1 MAVDPKA
8 ATEAVE
14 PTTPTFAGISPSF
27 KEEEE
32 TPESPTFSFIEP
44 EKPLQTYSIF
54 DDGAPNSAI
63 VDPNLLSKKVDKFSF
78 ALGKDF
84 SQEQIKETL
93 ANGQEASL
101 RARAAYGEDLKD
113 EELRSQ
119 LIREKLTSG
128 LPSSTEGQ
136 SVLYQDI
143 KALNSFKASN
153 DPNTIV
159 EKLYAQEYVRRMSD
173 VGPEDNLMQREILA
187 IGDKQVAKDRQKRL
201 EESPEKQLTALAD
214 ISEQAVMRQ
223 EVYKNHLERIEEIAK
238 GQSWVDWGTDFGKNM
253 VPLYSWIKTANRV
266 AAVPGLKLQGSNLA
280 EQAEALSHLPPAEA
294 NRILE
299 DQVTNGLAKDNPQ
312 LAVTFMNALISYSGT
327 EEFIDNATSVLDIAS
342 VGSAIGKAGVRATKS
357 TVRGAFA
364 DFVKANADPKAT
376 PADKLAMVGDVQS
389 SAKAK
394 VLSVADQI
402 LSGKPQL
409 NTEQVAGNLPSIVN
423 PRASG
428 GSLSAAQSAKATDH
442 IVQSNARLQELLQQQ
457 IKVARVPEEA
467 LQKAFDIVI
476 DEFKATQT
484 HVNQATQNA
493 VRTSFASVD
502 GARGTSRAAPN
513 EAKLMAQ
520 IEAKL
525 GKVDWTPDGKVL
537 PNARSAEAV
546 PNKELEDKLS
556 RKIEAKLGSIPGPS
570 EEELR
575 DPLSH
580 IQNIKRVRPE
590 DTKANIGSVIFTMT
604 KPDGRAF
611 SNTNE
616 LTHWAVNQYGL
627 KLGDFSAERVG
638 NGYFIKVERAID
650 ETRDEV
656 RNLLIPTNNK
666 SPVHKWLPAWF
677 KGGQERVSEF
687 NQGNRLASV
696 HGQQQLQQIVQELTK
711 DIKLT
716 GDSREAVVRVMEAD
730 RSRLPPP
737 PSGPNAV
744 PPKPGAFLQSLPEF
758 EQEFQRLNGRIP
770 TDHEATAYFT
780 AINANRIDWILN
792 NYNMRKQLTRMGA
805 KQTLLKMVN
814 VDPKTGQKIF
824 KDSET
829 FYARKVDGMDLDA
842 DPMANV
848 VVYDQG
854 QPVTLTRVGEW
865 KGKTAELADL
875 KAKGYDILHTFNP
888 SRKPGK
894 EIFGEDE
901 GVTYIITKD
910 HEMRE
915 VESHPITFR
924 EGWHTVYDYPVYVK
938 QPKIRKVKRGADTD
952 HVYEG
957 DVVHVGAHTEAEG
970 KRVADAMNQARL
982 MAYHGAPG
990 NLQDFLSKNLPYN
1003 EREFRELFSGLDPYF
1018 DPNHEFKVVAD
1029 GETTTDRFAAAYREQ
1044 YANFTDTIRSPLN
1057 LMNQIDKK
1065 FFGARDEDLHY
1076 IREGR
1081 GGQGTPVFSLEKAE
1095 KLDPYSSISTA
1106 LSSMMRNAY
1115 MADYRISAVESW
1127 LQEFGDLMNVRSKA
1141 ELFSDS
1147 ARHLYNPKV
1156 WKEVKHTDDL
1166 ERVKSGEAARKA
1178 ITEFL
1183 GHPSPMAMDLNSYRM
1198 KMLNKVY
1205 ESLGQKGTDLAL
1217 AINEKAVATI
1227 GDPLKASRAL
1237 AFHTTVGFLNP
1248 FHWFQNMA
1256 TMSYAIAAS
1265 PRHGSSGSVA
1275 GILTWFLKHN
1285 SQPAV
1290 VDKFADYAHAF
1301 GYDKK
1306 IFKEWLDEYHKTG
1319 RSIIEG
1325 DHALRDDYNDPSVFK
1340 SATGEFLD
1348 KNLSLFKHSEK
1359 TVRAA
1364 AHATAFLEWRS
1375 ANPNKVLTAEIRN
1388 QILARSDLF
1397 TINMT
1402 RASAAAWQRG
1412 ILNMPGQFLS
1422 FPSRLMDMM
1431 WSGRTG
1437 ANALTKGEKA
1447 RILLANSILYGV
1459 PVGAVGTS
1467 VGTLFGSSY
1476 EDVRR
1481 YLIENKE
1488 KLGVDPDG
1496 AWTQFL
1502 ENGIFGTM
1510 EAIAFGSSST
1520 LGPQLGPQGG
1530 GTIDKARKALWSA
1543 AFGDTKESSKVDL
1556 VDLLLGASNSALSK
1570 VVKNATPLLSDFAN
1584 IATGKQPINAAV
1596 LAADMNQLLRTIK
1609 TWDQGTKLLV
1619 GLANHGL
1626 WSTQGEFLGEAN
1638 SFQATMY
1645 AIFGAKPQEIA
1656 DAEIQR
1662 RIVKDRTKIVE
1673 EKIVPLLRDY
1683 TKRWADIVWER
1694 GSQDAEALTWASKM
1708 QILYNTMTPVE
1719 RKTYSRRIINDDRS
1733 LQEKMLSKY
1742 PSYLNQIKQVEE

>member
-1 MAVDPKA
+1 LAVDPKEQA
-8 ATEAVE
+8 PE
-14 PTTPTFAGISPSF
+14 PTTPTFAGIIPTL
-27 KEEEE
+27 KEEED
-32 TPESPTFSFIEP
+32 TNQGPSFSFIEP
-44 EKPLQTYSIF
+44 EKPLQTYPIF
-54 DDGAPNSAI
+54 DDGSPNSAI
-63 VDPNLLSKKVDKFSF
+63 VDPNRLTKKVDQFSF

-84 SQEQIKETL
+84 SKEQIRETL

-101 RARAAYGEDLKD
+101 RARAAAGEDLKD
-113 EELRSQ
+113 EELRTQ

-136 SVLYQDI
+136 SILYQDI
-143 KALNSFKASN
+143 KALNSFKPSN

-159 EKLYAQEYVRRMSD
+159 EKLYAQEYVRRMQE
-173 VGPEDNLMQREILA
+173 VGPEDNLMQREILT
-187 IGDKQVAKDRQKRL
+187 IGDKRVEADRKKRL
-201 EESPEKQLTALAD
+201 EESPERNLTALKD

-238 GQSWVDWGTDFGKNM
+238 GQTWTDWGTDFGKNM
-253 VPLYSWIKTANRV
+253 VPFYSWIKTANRV
-266 AAVPGLKLQGSNLA
+266 AAIPGLQLQGTNLA

-294 NRILE
+294 NKILE
-299 DQVTNGLAKDNPQ
+299 ERVTNGLAKDNPQ
-312 LAVTFMNALISYSGT
+312 LAVAFMNALISYSGT
-327 EEFIDNATSVLDIAS
+327 EEFMDNAFSVADIAS
-342 VGSAIGKAGVRATKS
+342 AAGAIGKAGVKAS
-357 TVRGAFA
+357 RGAIHGAFK
-364 DFVKANADPKAT
+364 DFVKANADPRAM
-376 PADKLAMVGDVQS
+376 PADKLAMVGDIQS

-394 VLSVADQI
+394 ALSVADQI
-402 LSGKPQL
+402 ISGKPQL
-409 NTEQVAGNLPSIVN
+409 NTEQVSSALPSIAN
-423 PRASG
+423 PKASG
-428 GSLSAAQSAKATDH
+428 GALSAAQSAKVTDH
-442 IVQSNARLQELLQQQ
+442 LVKSNARLQELLQQQ
-457 IKVARVPEEA
+457 IKVARMPEEA

-493 VRTSFASVD
+493 S
-502 GARGTSRAAPN
+502 RG
-513 EAKLMAQ
+513 
-520 IEAKL
+520 
-525 GKVDWTPDGKVL
+525 
-537 PNARSAEAV
+537 
-546 PNKELEDKLS
+546 
-556 RKIEAKLGSIPGPS
+556 
-570 EEELR
+570 
-575 DPLSH
+575 SH
-580 IQNIKRVRPE
+580 ISAIKTIRPE
-590 DTKANIGSVIFTMT
+590 DTKANIGSVVFTMS
-604 KPDGRAF
+604 KPGGGAF
-611 SNTNE
+611 SSVNE
-616 LTHWAVNQYGL
+616 AVNWATNQYGL
-627 KLGDFSAERVG
+627 KFGDFSAERVG
-638 NGYFIKVERAID
+638 NGYFLKVERAID

-656 RNLLIPTNNK
+656 RNLLVPTNNK
-666 SPVHKWLPAWF
+666 SPVHKWLPTWH

-687 NQGNRLASV
+687 QQGNRLAAV

-730 RSRLPPP
+730 RSRLPPA
-737 PSGPNAV
+737 PSGPNAK
-744 PPKPGAFLQSLPEF
+744 PPKPGAFLQSVPEF

-770 TDHEATAYFT
+770 TEHESTAYFT

-805 KQTLLKMVN
+805 KQTLLKMTS
-814 VDPKTGQKIF
+814 VDEKTGQKIF

-829 FYARKVDGMDLDA
+829 FYSRKVDSMDLDA
-842 DPMANV
+842 DPTANV
-848 VVYDQG
+848 VIYEQG
-854 QPVTLTRVGEW
+854 QPVKITKVGEW
-865 KGKTAELADL
+865 KGKAAELEEL

-901 GVTYIITKD
+901 GVSYIITKD

-938 QPKIRKVKRGADTD
+938 QPKIRKVPRGSEID
-952 HVYEG
+952 HIYEG
-957 DVVHVGAHTEAEG
+957 DVVHAGAHTEAEA
-970 KRVADAMNQARL
+970 KRIAEAMNQARL
-982 MAYHGAPG
+982 MAFHNAPG
-990 NLQDFLSKNLPYN
+990 NLQDFLEKNLPYN
-1003 EREFRELFSGLDPYF
+1003 EREFRELFTGKDPYF

-1044 YANFTDTIRSPLN
+1044 YSNFSDTIRSPLN

-1076 IREGR
+1076 IREGK
-1081 GGQGTPVFSLEKAE
+1081 GGQGNPVFSLEKAE

-1166 ERVKSGEAARKA
+1166 ERIKSGEAARKA
-1178 ITEFL
+1178 IVEFL
-1183 GHPSPMAMDLNSYRM
+1183 GHPSPVAMDLNSYRM

-1205 ESLGQKGTDLAL
+1205 ESFGQKGTDLAL

-1248 FHWFQNMA
+1248 FHWFQNLS
-1256 TMSYAIAAS
+1256 TMTYAVAAS
-1265 PRHGSSGSVA
+1265 PRYGSSGSVA

-1290 VDKFADYAHAF
+1290 VDRVAEFAHAF
-1301 GYDKK
+1301 GYDRKV
-1306 IFKEWLDEYHKTG
+1306 FKEWLDEYAKTG

-1325 DHALRDDYNDPSVFK
+1325 DHALRDDFNDPALFK
-1340 SATGEFLD
+1340 TATSEFLD
-1348 KNLSLFKHSEK
+1348 KNLFLFKNSEK

-1364 AHATAFLEWRS
+1364 AHATAFLEWRA

-1388 QILARSDLF
+1388 QILARSDMF

-1402 RASAAAWQRG
+1402 RASAASWQRG
-1412 ILNMPGQFLS
+1412 FLAVPGQFLS
-1422 FPSRLMDMM
+1422 FPARLMDMM

-1459 PVGAVGTS
+1459 PTGVGGTTLGAVY
-1467 VGTLFGSSY
+1467 GSSY

-1481 YLIENKE
+1481 YLIENKD
-1488 KLGVDPDG
+1488 KTGIDPESK
-1496 AWTQFL
+1496 WVEFL
-1502 ENGIFGTM
+1502 ENGIMGTM

-1530 GTIDKARKALWSA
+1530 GTIDKARKALWNS
-1543 AFGDTKESSKVDL
+1543 AFGDTKEGNKVDL
-1556 VDLLLGASNSALSK
+1556 VELLLGASNSALGK
-1570 VVKNATPLLSDFAN
+1570 VVKNAAPLLSDFAN
-1584 IATGKQPINAAV
+1584 IAMGKQPMNAAV
-1596 LAADMNQLLRTIK
+1596 LAADMNQMFRTIK

-1626 WSTQGEFLGEAN
+1626 WSTQGEYLGEAN
-1638 SFQATMY
+1638 GYQATMY

-1656 DAEIQR
+1656 DSEIQR
-1662 RIVKDRTKIVE
+1662 RIIKDRTKIVE
-1673 EKIVPLLRDY
+1673 EQIVPLLRDY
-1683 TKRWADIVWER
+1683 TKKWADIVWER
-1694 GSQDAEALTWASKM
+1694 GSQDAEALAWASKL
-1708 QILYNTMTPVE
+1708 QILYNTMTPLE

-1733 LQEKMLSKY
+1733 LQEKMLNKY
-1742 PSYLNQIKQVEE
+1742 PSYLNQKQQITEE

>member
-1 MAVDPKA
+1 MAVDPKEQA
-8 ATEAVE
+8 PE
-14 PTTPTFAGISPSF
+14 PTTPTFAGITPSF

-32 TPESPTFSFIEP
+32 TTNQGPTFSFIEP
-44 EKPLQTYSIF
+44 EKPLQTYPIF
-54 DDGAPNSAI
+54 DDGSPNSAI
-63 VDPNLLSKKVDKFSF
+63 VDPKLLGQKVDKFSF

-84 SQEQIKETL
+84 SKEQIRETL

-101 RARAAYGEDLKD
+101 RARAAAGEDLKD
-113 EELRSQ
+113 EELRTQ

-143 KALNSFKASN
+143 KALNSFKPSN
-153 DPNTIV
+153 DPSTIV

-173 VGPEDNLMQREILA
+173 VGPEDNLMQREIMA

-201 EESPEKQLTALAD
+201 EETPERNLTALKD

-223 EVYKNHLERIEEIAK
+223 EVYKNHLERIEEITK
-238 GQSWVDWGTDFGKNM
+238 GQSWTDWGTDFGKQM
-253 VPLYSWIKTANRV
+253 VPLYSWVKTANRV
-266 AAVPGLKLQGSNLA
+266 AAVPGLNLQGTNLA
-280 EQAEALSHLPPAEA
+280 EQAEALSHLPPSEA
-294 NRILE
+294 NKILE
-299 DQVTNGLAKDNPQ
+299 EKVTNGLAKDNPQ

-327 EEFIDNATSVLDIAS
+327 EEFIDNATSALDIAS
-342 VGSAIGKAGVRATKS
+342 VASSIGKAGVKAS
-357 TVRGAFA
+357 RGAVQGAFR

-376 PADKLAMVGDVQS
+376 PADKLAMVGDIQS

-409 NTEQVAGNLPSIVN
+409 NTEQVASNLPTIAN
-423 PRASG
+423 PKAVG
-428 GSLSAAQSAKATDH
+428 GSLSAVQAAKTTDH
-442 IVQSNARLQELLQQQ
+442 IVQNNDRLQQLLQQQ

-467 LQKAFDIVI
+467 LQKAFDIVV

-484 HVNQATQNA
+484 HVNQATQDA
-493 VRTSFASVD
+493 
-502 GARGTSRAAPN
+502 
-513 EAKLMAQ
+513 
-520 IEAKL
+520 
-525 GKVDWTPDGKVL
+525 
-537 PNARSAEAV
+537 
-546 PNKELEDKLS
+546 
-556 RKIEAKLGSIPGPS
+556 
-570 EEELR
+570 
-575 DPLSH
+575 SH
-580 IQNIKRVRPE
+580 ILSVAKVRPE
-590 DTKANIGSVIFTMT
+590 DTKANIGSVIFTMS
-604 KPDGRAF
+604 KPGGGAF
-611 SNTNE
+611 SSPNE
-616 LTHWAVNQYGL
+616 AVNWAVNQYGL
-627 KLGDFSAERVG
+627 KFGDFSAERVG
-638 NGYFIKVERAID
+638 NSYFLKVERAID
-650 ETRDEV
+650 ETRGEV

-666 SPVHKWLPAWF
+666 SPVHKFLPAWF

-687 NQGNRLASV
+687 NQGNRLAAV
-696 HGQQQLQQIVQELTK
+696 HGQQQLQQIVQDLTK
-711 DIKLT
+711 DIKLS

-737 PSGPNAV
+737 PSSPNAA

-758 EQEFQRLNGRIP
+758 EQEFQRLNGRVP

-805 KQTLLKMVN
+805 KQTQLKITN
-814 VDPKTGQKIF
+814 VDPKTGQKVF
-824 KDSET
+824 KDSEN
-829 FYARKVDGMDLDA
+829 FYARKVDDMDLDA

-848 VVYDQG
+848 VVYEQG
-854 QPVTLTRVGEW
+854 QPITISRVGEW
-865 KGKTAELADL
+865 KGKSVELADL

-910 HEMRE
+910 HEMKE

-938 QPKIRKVKRGADTD
+938 QPKIRQVQRGADID

-982 MAYHGAPG
+982 MAFHGAPG

-1003 EREFRELFSGLDPYF
+1003 EREFRDLFSGTNAYF
-1018 DPNHEFKVVAD
+1018 DANHEFKVVAD
-1029 GETTTDRFAAAYREQ
+1029 GETTTDRFAQAYRDQ
-1044 YANFTDTIRSPLN
+1044 YSNFSDTIRSPLN

-1076 IREGR
+1076 IREGK
-1081 GGQGTPVFSLEKAE
+1081 GGQGNPIFSLEKAE

-1106 LSSMMRNAY
+1106 LSSMMRNAF

-1147 ARHLYNPKV
+1147 SRHLYNPKV

-1166 ERVKSGEAARKA
+1166 ERIKSGEAARKA
-1178 ITEFL
+1178 IVEFL
-1183 GHPSPMAMDLNSYRM
+1183 GHPSPVAMDLNSYRM

-1205 ESLGQKGTDLAL
+1205 EGFGQKGTDLAL
-1217 AINEKAVATI
+1217 TINEKAVGAI

-1265 PRHGSSGSVA
+1265 PRYGSSGSVA
-1275 GILTWFLKHN
+1275 GILSWFLKHN
-1285 SQPAV
+1285 SQPPV
-1290 VDKFADYAHAF
+1290 VDKIADYAHAF

-1306 IFKEWLDEYHKTG
+1306 VFKEWVDEYAKTG

-1340 SATGEFLD
+1340 TATGEFLD
-1348 KNLSLFKHSEK
+1348 KNLALFKQSEK

-1364 AHATAFLEWRS
+1364 AHATAFLEWRT
-1375 ANPNKVLTAEIRN
+1375 ANPNKILTAELRN

-1402 RASAAAWQRG
+1402 RASSAAWQRG

-1437 ANALTKGEKA
+1437 ANALTKSEKA

-1459 PVGAVGTS
+1459 PVGSAGTAI
-1467 VGTLFGSSY
+1467 GTLYGSSY

-1481 YLIENKE
+1481 YLIENKD
-1488 KLGVDPDG
+1488 KTGIDPESK
-1496 AWTQFL
+1496 WVEFL
-1502 ENGIFGTM
+1502 ENGVIGTM

-1530 GTIDKARKALWSA
+1530 GTIDKARKALWNT
-1543 AFGDTKESSKVDL
+1543 AFGDTKEGNKVDL

-1570 VVKNATPLLSDFAN
+1570 VVKNATPLLADFAN
-1584 IATGKQPINAAV
+1584 IAMGKQPINAAV
-1596 LAADMNQLLRTIK
+1596 LAADMNQMMRTIK

-1638 SFQATMY
+1638 NFQSTMY

-1673 EKIVPLLRDY
+1673 EQIVPLLRDY
-1683 TKRWADIVWER
+1683 TKKWADIVWER
-1694 GSQDAEALTWASKM
+1694 GSQDAEALTWASKL

-1733 LQEKMLSKY
+1733 LQEKMLNKY
-1742 PSYLNQIKQVEE
+1742 PSYLNQKQQITGE